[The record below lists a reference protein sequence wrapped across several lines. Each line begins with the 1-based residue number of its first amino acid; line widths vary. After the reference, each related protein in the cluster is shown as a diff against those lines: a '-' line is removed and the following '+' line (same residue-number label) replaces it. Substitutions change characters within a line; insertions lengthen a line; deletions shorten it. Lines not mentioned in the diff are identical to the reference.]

1 MNELSGKAKYADAWE
16 AWKAENWDD
25 TAKMTKAEAE
35 AQQRIREIETENET
49 LRQLQGDSDV
59 TFEQLQSEVDKM
71 VSSKLKGAL
80 TEEQFNQKYGSKLF
94 DKDAYDKEINQRV
107 TNWTAALDDMY
118 FCKLYELGFKNKDEF
133 GEILKPVD
141 VIKYANENKIQDLEE
156 AYNRMVSPRRTE
168 KQNKDMEV
176 KLEAARKEGEI
187 KGKQEAMMGVNGKMP
202 TDSGAPEMS
211 HLQER
216 LLRQKDAD
224 AKPAIAEEIKLD
236 GSGKLGHA
244 VADIYRK
251 QKAGEGTGITS
262 GVRRYFFKPGLKCLG
277 LKALVEVLPRKYGV
291 KTKDMARLFSFEMSK
306 RNLHQVGVVQKLA
319 ESSVAHIAQEP
330 TDLAS
335 DMAVIDNK
343 VFSPTVPAS
352 PGFFADGTRR
362 LAWRTGHSIP

>member
-1 MNELSGKAKYADAWE
+1 MANAFEDLIEILEEPELKEAFVKAGEKYKQVKEYGLRQSDYSRQMNELSGKAKYADAWE
-16 AWKAENWDD
+16 EWKRTEWNDEL
-25 TAKMTKAEAE
+25 KMTKAEAKLQQELREME
-35 AQQRIREIETENET
+35 AENET

-59 TFEQLQSEVDKM
+59 TFEQLQSEVEKM
-71 VSSKLKGAL
+71 VTAKTKGAL
-80 TEEQFNQKYGSKLF
+80 TEEQFNAKYGSKLF

-107 TNWTAALDDMY
+107 TNWTAGRDDMY
-118 FCKLYELGFKNKDEF
+118 LKLYELGFKNKDEF
-133 GEILKPVD
+133 GEILKPVE

-224 AKPAIAEEIKLD
+224 AKPVIPEEIKLD

-251 QKAGEGTGITS
+251 QKAGE
-262 GVRRYFFKPGLKCLG
+262 
-277 LKALVEVLPRKYGV
+277 
-291 KTKDMARLFSFEMSK
+291 
-306 RNLHQVGVVQKLA
+306 
-319 ESSVAHIAQEP
+319 VAA
-330 TDLAS
+330 
-335 DMAVIDNK
+335 
-343 VFSPTVPAS
+343 
-352 PGFFADGTRR
+352 
-362 LAWRTGHSIP
+362 